1 MASLRARLVA
11 GLLALAAVGLLA
23 LGGIT
28 YAAQRSFLYQRADE
42 QAERALLPLD
52 RVLDGRGRVDVLGPG
67 GRGDRGRDGPP
78 GGADPGFGLPPGTFG
93 QRRSASGEVLAS
105 VALTYGAT
113 TSARPVLPADLPVG
127 RLLTVEGAP
136 AGAPRYRVLAAPSP
150 MGGLTVAAIPLREVD
165 QTLHRLL
172 LVEALVILGV
182 LVVLGLLAGVLVR
195 IGLLPLARMEQTA
208 GAIAGGDL
216 SQRVR
221 TADPRTEVG
230 RLGLALNRMLDRL
243 DAAFAE
249 RRASEERLRR
259 FIADASHELRTP
271 LASIRGYAE
280 LFRIGAA
287 REPAETE
294 RAMRRIEEEAARMG
308 VLVEDLLTLAR
319 LDELRAAAREEVDL
333 ARLAADAVDDARATA
348 PERDVSLRAT
358 GPAVVS
364 GDADR
369 LRQVLAN
376 LLRNALVHTPPGT
389 PVAVTVARTGGE
401 VVLEVRDRGPGL
413 PVEDGDVLFER
424 FWRAEGGRARGR
436 GGAGLGLAIV
446 AAVVAAHGGTVA
458 AANAPGG
465 GAAFTVRLPA
475 APRPA
480 EPPGARSA
488 RRGG

>member
-1 MASLRARLVA
+1 M
-11 GLLALAAVGLLA
+11 
-23 LGGIT
+23 
-28 YAAQRSFLYQRADE
+28 
-42 QAERALLPLD
+42 
-52 RVLDGRGRVDVLGPG
+52 LGPG
-67 GRGDRGRDGPP
+67 RHGDRGGDGPP
-78 GGADPGFGLPPGTFG
+78 GGVDPAVGLPPGTFG

-113 TSARPVLPADLPVG
+113 TSARPVLPADLPAG
-127 RLLTVEGAP
+127 RLLSVDGMPE
-136 AGAPRYRVLAAPSP
+136 GAPRYRVLAAPSR

-172 LVEALVILGV
+172 LVETVVILGV
-182 LVVLGLLAGVLVR
+182 LVVLGLLAGGLVR

-216 SQRVR
+216 SHRVS

-308 VLVEDLLTLAR
+308 DSSRTCSR
-319 LDELRAAAREEVDL
+319 
-333 ARLAADAVDDARATA
+333 
-348 PERDVSLRAT
+348 S
-358 GPAVVS
+358 
-364 GDADR
+364 
-369 LRQVLAN
+369 
-376 LLRNALVHTPPGT
+376 PGWT
-389 PVAVTVARTGGE
+389 SCVPR
-401 VVLEVRDRGPGL
+401 
-413 PVEDGDVLFER
+413 
-424 FWRAEGGRARGR
+424 RARKSTSRGWPRTPSTTRAPPRPTATSPSGR
-436 GGAGLGLAIV
+436 RARRWSSATPTGSARSWPTCSA
-446 AAVVAAHGGTVA
+446 TRWC
-458 AANAPGG
+458 
-465 GAAFTVRLPA
+465 T
-475 APRPA
+475 PRPA
-480 EPPGARSA
+480 RP
-488 RRGG
+488 